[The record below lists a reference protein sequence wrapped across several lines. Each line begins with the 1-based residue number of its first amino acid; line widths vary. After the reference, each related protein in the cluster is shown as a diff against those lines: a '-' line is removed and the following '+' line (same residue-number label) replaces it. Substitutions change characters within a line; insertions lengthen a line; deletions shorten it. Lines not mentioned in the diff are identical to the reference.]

1 MTTGRGVDRSTLG
14 PVPPNAWVEEWWPQA
29 EVMPAAAAMIG
40 HGGFGTTMAAL
51 AAGVPQVVVPLFA
64 FDQFVNAEQVAAV
77 RAGVQVPG
85 GPAGLSEIPAAITAV
100 LGDPE
105 IAEGARTVA
114 AEVAALPE
122 LAHSVSIVAEL
133 AGYDRA

>member
-1 MTTGRGVDRSTLG
+1 MTTGRRADRSTVE

-29 EVMPAAAAMIG
+29 EVMPATAAMIG

-64 FDQFVNAEQVAAV
+64 FDQFVNAEQVSAV
-77 RAGVQVPG
+77 RAGVQVLG
-85 GPAGLSEIPAAITAV
+85 GPAGLSELPAALMSV

-105 IAEGARTVA
+105 IIAGAHGLRPRSRPCPSWWIA
-114 AEVAALPE
+114 CPF
-122 LAHSVSIVAEL
+122 SRS
-133 AGYDRA
+133 

>member
-1 MTTGRGVDRSTLG
+1 
-14 PVPPNAWVEEWWPQA
+14 
-29 EVMPAAAAMIG
+29 MIG

-77 RAGVQVPG
+77 RAGVQVLG
-85 GPAGLSEIPAAITAV
+85 GLAGLSELPASITGV
-100 LGDPE
+100 LTDPE
-105 IAEGARTVA
+105 ITAGAHAVA

-122 LAHSVSIVAEL
+122 LAQCVSILEEL
-133 AGYDRA
+133 AGYDRP